1 MKKRTQTRLASV
13 VGLFIMVSTGVY
25 FILSN
30 LEDNIVFFYPPS
42 DIEKI
47 TNAKTKI
54 RVGGLVKENSVI
66 VLSANKIRFTITDY
80 KNTLII
86 EYHGILPALFREKQG
101 IVAEGTFVN
110 GIFEAKKLL
119 AKHDENYM
127 PPEVVKTLAEWSN

>member
-1 MKKRTQTRLASV
+1 
-13 VGLFIMVSTGVY
+13 
-25 FILSN
+25 
-30 LEDNIVFFYPPS
+30 VFFYPPS

-66 VLSANKIRFTITDY
+66 TLSANKIRFTITDY

-86 EYHGILPALFREKQG
+86 EYTGILPALFREKQG
-101 IVAEGTFVN
+101 IVAEGTFVD
-110 GIFEAKKLL
+110 GVFEAKNLL

-127 PPEVVKTLAEWSN
+127 PPEVVKTLVK